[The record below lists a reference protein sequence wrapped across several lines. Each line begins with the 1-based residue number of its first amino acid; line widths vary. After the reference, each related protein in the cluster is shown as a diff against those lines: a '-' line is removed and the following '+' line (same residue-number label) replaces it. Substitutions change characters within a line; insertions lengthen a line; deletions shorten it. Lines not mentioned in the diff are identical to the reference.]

1 MSTSPA
7 LRNAVDLS
15 QLSMTE
21 ADKAILET
29 DTPNAG
35 ERLRDAW
42 LAFVGIVLVAANL
55 RLAVSSLGP
64 VLDEVRGGLHLSG
77 SVAAVVTTLP
87 LVCFAVF
94 SALTPRLASRC
105 GVHRVLVA
113 AGIALALGL
122 VMRAVSGSAVVF
134 VVASTL
140 ALAGIALQNVLLPVL
155 VKRHFPGHIGIV
167 TGLYATMMIAGA
179 SFAAAIT
186 VPIAHAWGGWRMGLG
201 IWALAVPLQLLP
213 WLRLAWAD
221 RPVHSGAHTRPN
233 PVRPARTRLGWVFAI
248 YFGMQ
253 GIHTYVVLGWLPQW
267 FRDSGFSAETAG
279 VLVAVA
285 VILGIPMALAMP
297 VIAARCTDQRGFVLA
312 FAACYCAGYIVLGLA
327 PRAGA
332 WPAAILLGLGG
343 GIFPLLLTMLGLRA
357 RTAAGT
363 AALSGFVQS
372 AGYLIAALGM
382 LVVGLLHDTTF
393 RWQEVVIFLVATVVL
408 QTGAGLSAGRP
419 RYLEDQRKEPRSY
432 SDAR

>member
-1 MSTSPA
+1 
-7 LRNAVDLS
+7 
-15 QLSMTE
+15 MT
-21 ADKAILET
+21 IVET
-29 DTPNAG
+29 DSANAG

-42 LAFVGIVLVAANL
+42 LAFAGIVLVAANL

-64 VLDEVRGGLHLSG
+64 VLDEVRGGLRLSG
-77 SVAAVVTTLP
+77 SVAGVVTTLP
-87 LVCFAVF
+87 LICFAVF
-94 SALTPRLASRC
+94 GALTPRLASRY
-105 GVHRVLVA
+105 GVHRVLVV

-122 VMRAVSGSAVVF
+122 VTRAVCSSAVVF

-140 ALAGIALQNVLLPVL
+140 ALVGLALQNVLLPVL

-167 TGLYATMMIAGA
+167 TGCYATVMVAGA

-186 VPIAHAWGGWRMGLG
+186 VPITHAWGGWRMGLG

-221 RPVHSGAHTRPN
+221 RPMHSAAHKAVHSAAHTQPN
-233 PVRPARTRLGWVFAI
+233 PIRPARTRLGWVFAI
-248 YFGMQ
+248 YFGTQ
-253 GIHTYVVLGWLPQW
+253 GIHTYVVLSWLPQW

-279 VLVAVA
+279 ALVAVA

-297 VIAARCTDQRGFVLA
+297 VIAERCTDQRGFVLA
-312 FAACYCAGYIVLGLA
+312 FAACYCAGYIILGLA

-332 WPAAILLGLGG
+332 WPATILLGLGG
-343 GIFPLLLTMLGLRA
+343 GTFPLLLTMLGLRA
-357 RTAAGT
+357 RTTAGT

-372 AGYLIAALGM
+372 TGYLIAALGM
-382 LVVGLLHDTTF
+382 LVVGLLHDTTL
-393 RWQEVVIFLVATVVL
+393 RWQEVVIFLMATVML

-419 RYLEDQRKEPRSY
+419 QYLEDERKEPRGY
-432 SDAR
+432 ADAR